1 MYNTID
7 GGLRNKLL
15 IHEDTIC
22 SIKNARGTNIDKKI
36 NDAIIITII

>member
-22 SIKNARGTNIDKKI
+22 SIKNAEEHILTKKI